1 MPIGDILAISP
12 SMRAKFAEYIRH
24 LDSISASKPIRDPPP
39 VPVLSSPVPTFVSIL
54 GKLFTNSI
62 SPSSLVLIL
71 ITWALSVHF
80 SSSSKHLEYY
90 GSLTD
95 MISLFP
101 SYVTCSLMDYILF

>member
-12 SMRAKFAEYIRH
+12 LMRAKFAEYIRH

-39 VPVLSSPVPTFVSIL
+39 VPVSSSPVPTFASIL

-95 MISLFP
+95 MISLFL
-101 SYVTCSLMDYILF
+101 SYVTRSLMDYILF